1 MPVATS
7 IQRAFAE
14 SWDDG
19 PPSIDEIW
27 RGFLE
32 EYIEGA
38 TAVFG
43 NDAPGKTLFEAH
55 FFNFYRTRP
64 TVC

>member
-32 EYIEGA
+32 EYIERSDG
-38 TAVFG
+38 G
-43 NDAPGKTLFEAH
+43 I
-55 FFNFYRTRP
+55 RQ
-64 TVC
+64 